1 MNLKKGKFK
10 IVGGTRVRMVSS
22 KDTHIVEGAYGTV
35 VSPGIRE
42 SEVRWDSMLAIRA
55 DYRYRNELEDALIIP
70 VYNDLLDPSGNF
82 QIWTPEPI
90 ARIYLDD
97 CIKYIGEDTKDLK
110 YGDLLCVYSMTLS
123 EHSLYAIQ
131 LSNYKLHKL
140 DTSVCALEGKGYA
153 LAKDTKVKIVL
164 DSAYTEV
171 GQTGLKFKIHSIT
184 PFGVHRGCEIRDW
197 LASETEPYV
206 YAILD
211 DDRSMLA
218 EQRKY
223 FIKTNTVTGITDEDA
238 RHVIN
243 ILNRNDMWNDKL
255 NSLIMESMKNHDA
268 VRTTVL
274 RAIKTE
280 FSNYATAKNAKPL
293 DNAAEVAIIKKLRDQ
308 RIDNAEQYRM
318 AGRQDLYDNEMAE
331 SLILNEFLP
340 EVPDDKV
347 LALGLVEVCAL
358 QGCEDGPKIP
368 KSKMGIIIKELKAM
382 FPAADGKQIADLVKS
397 CVV

>member
-1 MNLKKGKFK
+1 MKRINKYLFLDVDGVLNSVSWYREEWNKDHVYPQGDFDPKCVE
-10 IVGGTRVRMVSS
+10 IVNRIVKETGCKVVVSS
-22 KDTHIVEGAYGTV
+22 
-35 VSPGIRE
+35 S
-42 SEVRWDSMLAIRA
+42 WRA
-55 DYRYRNELEDALIIP
+55 EANLQSIFDKA
-70 VYNDLLDPSGNF
+70 
-82 QIWTPEPI
+82 
-90 ARIYLDD
+90 
-97 CIKYIGEDTKDLK
+97 
-110 YGDLLCVYSMTLS
+110 
-123 EHSLYAIQ
+123 
-131 LSNYKLHKL
+131 
-140 DTSVCALEGKGYA
+140 
-153 LAKDTKVKIVL
+153 
-164 DSAYTEV
+164 
-171 GQTGLKFKIHSIT
+171 GLKFKIHSIT
-184 PFGVHRGCEIRDW
+184 PFGDHRGCEIRDW

-211 DDRSMLA
+211 D
-218 EQRKY
+218 
-223 FIKTNTVTGITDEDA
+223 DA

-280 FSNYATAKNAKPL
+280 FSNYATAKNAKSL

-318 AGRQDLYDNEMAE
+318 VGRQDLYDNEMAE

>member
-10 IVGGTRVRMVSS
+10 IVEGTRVRMVSS

-90 ARIYLDD
+90 ARIYL
-97 CIKYIGEDTKDLK
+97 
-110 YGDLLCVYSMTLS
+110 
-123 EHSLYAIQ
+123 
-131 LSNYKLHKL
+131 
-140 DTSVCALEGKGYA
+140 
-153 LAKDTKVKIVL
+153 
-164 DSAYTEV
+164 
-171 GQTGLKFKIHSIT
+171 
-184 PFGVHRGCEIRDW
+184 
-197 LASETEPYV
+197 
-206 YAILD
+206 
-211 DDRSMLA
+211 
-218 EQRKY
+218 
-223 FIKTNTVTGITDEDA
+223 
-238 RHVIN
+238 
-243 ILNRNDMWNDKL
+243 
-255 NSLIMESMKNHDA
+255 DA

>member
-1 MNLKKGKFK
+1 MRVGLFFGSFDPPHIGHVNVVMGAINSSQVGRVLVIPAYQNLWKES
-10 IVGGTRVRMVSS
+10 SS
-22 KDTHIVEGAYGTV
+22 KF
-35 VSPGIRE
+35 S
-42 SEVRWDSMLAIRA
+42 
-55 DYRYRNELEDALIIP
+55 YRYAMSCMQFDTLPFVHVSDVEKDLAGPAYPRGIPTYVVLEELKSRMPEDA
-70 VYNDLLDPSGNF
+70 N
-82 QIWTPEPI
+82 
-90 ARIYLDD
+90 R
-97 CIKYIGEDTKDLK
+97 
-110 YGDLLCVYSMTLS
+110 
-123 EHSLYAIQ
+123 
-131 LSNYKLHKL
+131 
-140 DTSVCALEGKGYA
+140 
-153 LAKDTKVKIVL
+153 
-164 DSAYTEV
+164 
-171 GQTGLKFKIHSIT
+171 
-184 PFGVHRGCEIRDW
+184 
-197 LASETEPYV
+197 
-206 YAILD
+206 
-211 DDRSMLA
+211 
-218 EQRKY
+218 
-223 FIKTNTVTGITDEDA
+223 
-238 RHVIN
+238 VIN

-318 AGRQDLYDNEMAE
+318 VGRQDLYDNEMAE

>member
-10 IVGGTRVRMVSS
+10 IVEGTRVRMVSS

-35 VSPGIRE
+35 VNPGIRE

-82 QIWTPEPI
+82 QIYSTTPFRDHRGKE
-90 ARIYLDD
+90 
-97 CIKYIGEDTKDLK
+97 
-110 YGDLLCVYSMTLS
+110 
-123 EHSLYAIQ
+123 IQ
-131 LSNYKLHKL
+131 
-140 DTSVCALEGKGYA
+140 EW
-153 LAKDTKVKIVL
+153 L
-164 DSAYTEV
+164 DS
-171 GQTGLKFKIHSIT
+171 Q
-184 PFGVHRGCEIRDW
+184 
-197 LASETEPYV
+197 TEPYV

-211 DDRSMLA
+211 DDREMLSC
-218 EQRKY
+218 QNKFLVR
-223 FIKTNTVTGITDEDA
+223 TNGNVGITNEDA
-238 RHVIN
+238 NRVIN

-397 CVV
+397 CVI

>member
-1 MNLKKGKFK
+1 MKRINKYLFLDGVLNSVSWYREEWNKDHVYPQGDFDPKCVE
-10 IVGGTRVRMVSS
+10 IVNRIVKETGCKVVVSS
-22 KDTHIVEGAYGTV
+22 
-35 VSPGIRE
+35 S
-42 SEVRWDSMLAIRA
+42 WRA
-55 DYRYRNELEDALIIP
+55 EINLQSIFDKA
-70 VYNDLLDPSGNF
+70 
-82 QIWTPEPI
+82 
-90 ARIYLDD
+90 
-97 CIKYIGEDTKDLK
+97 
-110 YGDLLCVYSMTLS
+110 
-123 EHSLYAIQ
+123 
-131 LSNYKLHKL
+131 
-140 DTSVCALEGKGYA
+140 
-153 LAKDTKVKIVL
+153 
-164 DSAYTEV
+164 
-171 GQTGLKFKIHSIT
+171 GLKFKIHSIT
-184 PFGVHRGCEIRDW
+184 PFGDHRGCEIRDW

-206 YAILD
+206 YAIL
-211 DDRSMLA
+211 
-218 EQRKY
+218 
-223 FIKTNTVTGITDEDA
+223 DEDA